1 MEEKVKLRHPKGL
14 FLVSFV
20 TLWERFSFYGLSAF
34 LILYMTNKADD
45 KLGGLQIQ
53 PGMASFIVATFMA
66 LCYLLSLPG
75 GSIADRYLGKRRSI
89 VIGGILIMF
98 GLCSLALD
106 LGAVSLFSGLALICI
121 GNGLFK
127 PSASSI
133 IGDLYEQGDKRKD
146 SAYTIFYMVFNGG
159 AFAAPLICG
168 YMNNW
173 GYKYGFMVIA
183 IGMVL
188 GMIIYLFSAQKFLGN
203 IGKETV
209 HKQNI
214 QNKIEKKPLTKEEK
228 NRITVILVLILFVT
242 FFWMGFS
249 QASSSFNLYT
259 RDFINRKIFNWE
271 VPTEFF
277 QSVNPLLILILGA
290 PASALWLYLAKK
302 GKDPSIPV
310 KMGLGMLVLGIGFL
324 FMVAAVMQR
333 GGDNTN
339 PAVKASLIF
348 LVMTYLFN
356 TIGELCVSPIGL
368 SMVSKLAPL
377 RMTTFFM
384 GTWFLGIFLAY
395 FVGGF
400 MQSFI
405 ESFGALSIFLS
416 IAIFVSLLGLIILLI
431 SKKLVRMMHGIV

>member
-1 MEEKVKLRHPKGL
+1 MEQEVKLKHPKGL
-14 FLVSFV
+14 YLVSFV

-34 LILYMTNKADD
+34 LILYMNNSATD
-45 KLGGLQIQ
+45 KLGGMGIAK
-53 PGMASFIVATFMA
+53 GMSSIIVMTFMA
-66 LCYLLSLPG
+66 LCYLLALPG
-75 GSIADRYLGKRRSI
+75 GRIADRYLGKRRSI
-89 VIGGILIMF
+89 VIGGILIAF
-98 GLCSLALD
+98 GLCSLALN
-106 LGAVSLFSGLALICI
+106 LGAVSLFGGLSLICI

-159 AFAAPLICG
+159 AFAAPIICG
-168 YMNNW
+168 YSNNW
-173 GYKYGFMVIA
+173 GYKYGFIVIA

-188 GMIIYLFSAQKFLGN
+188 GMIIYLFSAQKYLGD
-203 IGKETV
+203 IGKQTI

-214 QNKIEKKPLTKEEK
+214 QNKIEKSPLTKQEK
-228 NRITVILVLILFVT
+228 NRITVILVLILFAT

-271 VPTEFF
+271 IPVEFF
-277 QSVNPLLILILGA
+277 QSINPLLILILGA

-310 KMGLGMLVLGIGFL
+310 KMGLGMLVLGVGFL

-368 SMVSKLAPL
+368 SMVSKLAPQ
-377 RMTTFFM
+377 RTTTFFM

-400 MQSFI
+400 MESFI
-405 ESFGALSIFLS
+405 DSFGALSIFLS
-416 IAIFVSLLGLIILLI
+416 IAIFVSLLGIVILLI